1 MGKVKNRNHSEIEH
15 LRGLVKELKKE
26 NGQLRR
32 KVKDLE
38 KYSHQY
44 EDVIENHLMDEPEVV
59 SKVATCPDCGKGE
72 LTLRLTL
79 LDKDY
84 YECNVCSFRKSVKH
98 EKTKD

>member
-44 EDVIENHLMDEPEVV
+44 EDVIENHLMDEPEMEIVE
-59 SKVATCPDCGKGE
+59 KAAICPSCKKGNLKITLNWENMQIFDC
-72 LTLRLTL
+72 
-79 LDKDY
+79 DQCD
-84 YECNVCSFRKSVKH
+84 FRKTVK
-98 EKTKD
+98 T